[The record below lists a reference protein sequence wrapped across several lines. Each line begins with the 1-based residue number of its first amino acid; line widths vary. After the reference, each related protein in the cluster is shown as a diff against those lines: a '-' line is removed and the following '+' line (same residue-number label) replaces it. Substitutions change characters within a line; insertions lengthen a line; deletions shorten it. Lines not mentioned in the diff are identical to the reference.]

1 MPGVEEVT
9 NDQVRELLERSL
21 STSEVALLVSNELTD
36 ALEAAGLRE

>member
-21 STSEVALLVSNELTD
+21 SSEVALLVSNELTD